1 MFNYRSLSNWRK
13 HQAFMKR
20 CLSILAVGL
29 MPVIFVQAKENCSE
43 AVYAQSQQQRTVTV
57 KGTVTDADGLPAIGA
72 NVLVKGTSI
81 GTMTDTNGSFS
92 FEAPADA
99 VLEVSYIGFES
110 QEISL
115 NGRTNLNIV
124 LQVNKRALD
133 EVVVVAYGTQKARAV
148 TGSMSKMDAE
158 TLKDQPVS
166 QIGEKLQGKFAGVQV
181 NQANGEP
188 NGGLTIR
195 IRGAASVNGGNAP
208 LIVIDGFPSSTGL
221 ESISPEEIETITV
234 LKDAAASS
242 LYGSRAANGVILVTT
257 KTAKQNQG
265 KPKIEFSAYYGVEIV
280 PQQGRPDVMNAQ
292 EFAQF
297 KKEYYEDAA
306 KYEGYTGGV
315 PECYAHPELLKEGT
329 DWLDVLLRNASNQN
343 YNLNLSAGT
352 DKLRSSV
359 NVNYNNKEGVVLET
373 FSDSFADRKSVV

>member
-1 MFNYRSLSNWRK
+1 
-13 HQAFMKR
+13 MKR

-115 NGRTNLNIV
+115 NGRTNLNI
-124 LQVNKRALD
+124 RALD

-166 QIGEKLQGKFAGVQV
+166 QIGEKLQG
-181 NQANGEP
+181 
-188 NGGLTIR
+188 
-195 IRGAASVNGGNAP
+195 
-208 LIVIDGFPSSTGL
+208 
-221 ESISPEEIETITV
+221 
-234 LKDAAASS
+234 
-242 LYGSRAANGVILVTT
+242 
-257 KTAKQNQG
+257 
-265 KPKIEFSAYYGVEIV
+265 
-280 PQQGRPDVMNAQ
+280 
-292 EFAQF
+292 
-297 KKEYYEDAA
+297 
-306 KYEGYTGGV
+306 
-315 PECYAHPELLKEGT
+315 
-329 DWLDVLLRNASNQN
+329 
-343 YNLNLSAGT
+343 
-352 DKLRSSV
+352 
-359 NVNYNNKEGVVLET
+359 
-373 FSDSFADRKSVV
+373 

>member
-1 MFNYRSLSNWRK
+1 MFYYRSLSNWRK

-43 AVYAQSQQQRTVTV
+43 AVYAQSQQQRTVPV
-57 KGTVTDADGLPAIGA
+57 KGTVTDADGQPAIGA

-166 QIGEKLQGKFAGVQV
+166 QIGEKLQG
-181 NQANGEP
+181 
-188 NGGLTIR
+188 
-195 IRGAASVNGGNAP
+195 
-208 LIVIDGFPSSTGL
+208 
-221 ESISPEEIETITV
+221 
-234 LKDAAASS
+234 
-242 LYGSRAANGVILVTT
+242 
-257 KTAKQNQG
+257 
-265 KPKIEFSAYYGVEIV
+265 
-280 PQQGRPDVMNAQ
+280 
-292 EFAQF
+292 
-297 KKEYYEDAA
+297 
-306 KYEGYTGGV
+306 
-315 PECYAHPELLKEGT
+315 
-329 DWLDVLLRNASNQN
+329 
-343 YNLNLSAGT
+343 
-352 DKLRSSV
+352 
-359 NVNYNNKEGVVLET
+359 
-373 FSDSFADRKSVV
+373 